1 MKLVEKWKEKGISL
15 RITSILMLIVSIAI
29 TAALLF
35 TAVETVRSFR
45 RLAGLQS
52 YYTRAGAEL
61 EVGSVTFS
69 SGRRGESVMAL
80 QLRLWYTEANNQG
93 RQI

>member
-45 RLAGLQS
+45 RLAAATDD
-52 YYTRAGAEL
+52 YMEL
-61 EVGSVTFS
+61 EDAADTL
-69 SGRRGESVMAL
+69 MAASDYL
-80 QLRLWYTEANNQG
+80 TEEAQAYTAIG
-93 RQI
+93 DRQHMDN